1 MEMTSNQPYLFR
13 AIYDWIVDNGATPY
27 VLVDATGEHV
37 KVPPQSIQNGQIV
50 LNIAP
55 RAVINYH
62 ADETAVTFSARFSGV
77 AQNIYIPIEHIHAI
91 YAAENGQGMVFSHEF
106 ETNEAAETNDEPTLS
121 DVSADNTEAEE
132 LTEQASDTNATQSE
146 AEKTEKGKKSKPFLK
161 VIK

>member
-13 AIYDWIVDNGATPY
+13 AIFDWIVDNGATPY

-37 KVPPQSIQNGQIV
+37 KVPQESVQNGQIV

-55 RAVINYH
+55 RAVTNYQ
-62 ADETAVTFSARFSGV
+62 ADESAVSFSARFSGV
-77 AQNIYIPIEHIHAI
+77 AQQIYIPIEHIHAI

-106 ETNEAAETNDEPTLS
+106 EMNESAETNEESTLS
-121 DVSADNTEAEE
+121 EVDANNQTELSADS
-132 LTEQASDTNATQSE
+132 EQQPSKDKPT
-146 AEKTEKGKKSKPFLK
+146 KPFLK